1 MQLQQGT
8 LLQGDK
14 YKIERV
20 LGQGGFGIT
29 YLATQKISVQGPLG
43 TIDTQILV
51 TIKEFFMKDF
61 CNRNNNDSIV
71 SVPSVGSKEL
81 VEKFRQKFKKEAVN
95 ISKLNHPNIIK
106 VLDVFDENDTSYYVM
121 EFIDG
126 GSLSELISTKG
137 KLSEKESLS
146 FVYQTA
152 EALKCIHAMN
162 MNHLDIKPG
171 NLLYRK
177 NGEIVLIDFGMSKN
191 YDVQGE
197 QTTST
202 PIGISVGY
210 APIEQSRVGGVSTFS
225 PATDIYSLGA
235 TMYKMLTGNTPP
247 EASVIV
253 DDGLPDMPDY
263 VSENLR
269 KVIEKSMEPRR
280 KDRFQSIEAFL
291 AAIDLPSGS
300 TVINQETIFAENVR
314 VINDSSNNNKQSSSD
329 ESLSNAITSDMPTF
343 IREDENEA
351 TRIISLEMVQKSII
365 ENADFVDLGLSV
377 KWCSCNLGANSP
389 EEYGDF
395 YPWNISNECKIIA
408 DDISGTEEDRAYVIS
423 KGKYRTPTRKQFK
436 ELMDRCRWSWTT
448 FKGVVGCKVT
458 GPSGKSIFMPAAG
471 RLANCG
477 HYREKEYGY
486 YWSSTKYNYNCACY
500 MYFYKEDYD
509 LQVELTNIQ
518 RNIRPVSD

>member
-51 TIKEFFMKDF
+51 TIKEFFMKEF
-61 CNRNNNDSIV
+61 CNRKNNDSIV
-71 SVPSVGSKEL
+71 SIPSVGSKVL

-106 VLDVFDENDTSYYVM
+106 VLDVFDENETSYYVM

-126 GSLSELISTKG
+126 GSLSELITSKG
-137 KLSEKESLS
+137 KLSEEETLH
-146 FVYQTA
+146 YTLQTA
-152 EALKCIHAMN
+152 EALRYIHSMN
-162 MNHLDIKPG
+162 MNHLDVKPG
-171 NLLYRK
+171 NLLFRK
-177 NGEIVLIDFGMSKN
+177 NGEVILIDFGMSKN

-210 APIEQSRVGGVSTFS
+210 APIEQSRIGGVSTFS

-235 TMYKMLTGNTPP
+235 TMYKMLTGQTPP
-247 EASVIV
+247 EASIV
-253 DDGLPDMPDY
+253 VDEGLPILPGFI
-263 VSENLR
+263 SKKLCE
-269 KVIEKSMEPRR
+269 VIEKSMEPRR
-280 KDRFQSIEAFL
+280 KDRFQSIDSFLVAVNEKRKSTNNEDIELNKSQTPIYKEKEVLLPNTVSIPEEA
-291 AAIDLPSGS
+291 PKECP
-300 TVINQETIFAENVR
+300 N
-314 VINDSSNNNKQSSSD
+314 
-329 ESLSNAITSDMPTF
+329 F
-343 IREDENEA
+343 IRDEENEA
-351 TRIISLEMVQKSII
+351 TRIISVEMVQKSIV
-365 ENADFVDLGLSV
+365 EHTDFVDMGLSV
-377 KWCSCNLGANSP
+377 KWCSCNLGASSP

-395 YPWNISNECKIIA
+395 YPWNISNECKNIA

-423 KGKYRTPTRKQFK
+423 EGKYKTPTRKQFK

-448 FKGVVGCKVT
+448 YKGVVGCKVT

-477 HYREKEYGY
+477 HYRENEYGY

-500 MYFYKEDYD
+500 MYFHKEDYD
-509 LQVELTNIQ
+509 LQVELKNIQ

>member
-106 VLDVFDENDTSYYVM
+106 VLDVFDENETSYYVM

-146 FVYQTA
+146 FVYQAA

-202 PIGISVGY
+202 PIGISVG
-210 APIEQSRVGGVSTFS
+210 
-225 PATDIYSLGA
+225 
-235 TMYKMLTGNTPP
+235 
-247 EASVIV
+247 
-253 DDGLPDMPDY
+253 
-263 VSENLR
+263 
-269 KVIEKSMEPRR
+269 
-280 KDRFQSIEAFL
+280 
-291 AAIDLPSGS
+291 
-300 TVINQETIFAENVR
+300 
-314 VINDSSNNNKQSSSD
+314 
-329 ESLSNAITSDMPTF
+329 
-343 IREDENEA
+343 
-351 TRIISLEMVQKSII
+351 
-365 ENADFVDLGLSV
+365 
-377 KWCSCNLGANSP
+377 
-389 EEYGDF
+389 
-395 YPWNISNECKIIA
+395 
-408 DDISGTEEDRAYVIS
+408 
-423 KGKYRTPTRKQFK
+423 
-436 ELMDRCRWSWTT
+436 
-448 FKGVVGCKVT
+448 
-458 GPSGKSIFMPAAG
+458 
-471 RLANCG
+471 
-477 HYREKEYGY
+477 
-486 YWSSTKYNYNCACY
+486 
-500 MYFYKEDYD
+500 
-509 LQVELTNIQ
+509 
-518 RNIRPVSD
+518 